1 MVYKFPTNADFD
13 SWVSSSKPKT
23 VKQYVDWIS
32 EYVWIL
38 IHKPRHHTAASSSA
52 RRTTVTAWRCALHWV
67 KLSNAVYVYVLL
79 AVDVYTI

>member
-32 EYVWIL
+32 DYADHCLKEGL
-38 IHKPRHHTAASSSA
+38 PIHDDGNF
-52 RRTTVTAWRCALHWV
+52 V
-67 KLSNAVYVYVLL
+67 
-79 AVDVYTI
+79 